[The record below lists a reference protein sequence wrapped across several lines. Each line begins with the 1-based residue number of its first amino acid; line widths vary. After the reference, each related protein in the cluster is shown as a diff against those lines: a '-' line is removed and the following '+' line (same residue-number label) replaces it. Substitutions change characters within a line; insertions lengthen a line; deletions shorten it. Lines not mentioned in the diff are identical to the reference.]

1 MIIKQE
7 KKGNEMGKQEK
18 NKVSNTTSAQLRTLA
33 AFPPWG
39 IRRSSTKCAH
49 RRANITNF
57 YKERYYNLFFWGNN
71 LCFLPKILNKSLHF
85 ISKCRIL

>member
-1 MIIKQE
+1 MKRR
-7 KKGNEMGKQEK
+7 EK

-49 RRANITNF
+49 RTANITNF
-57 YKERYYNLFFWGNN
+57 YKELYYILFFWGNN
-71 LCFLPKILNKSLHF
+71 LCFLPKILNEPLHF
-85 ISKCRIL
+85 VSQRCILRGFKISF